1 MIHPSVDQI
10 ALAFDANGLKN
21 TDDVRELL
29 GATISHADFKG
40 ACTSLKDFIMRCYGS
55 LCEQTLDDVH
65 KAEITLHI
73 DLATVE
79 EVKAKD
85 YQESFEK
92 VGDELRLKRQAEAE
106 EDQALIALKEK
117 SKCVLVS
124 EWST

>member
-1 MIHPSVDQI
+1 M
-10 ALAFDANGLKN
+10 
-21 TDDVRELL
+21 
-29 GATISHADFKG
+29 HA
-40 ACTSLKDFIMRCYGS
+40 RQ
-55 LCEQTLDDVH
+55 QTLDDVH

-73 DLATVE
+73 DLAIVE

-85 YQESFEK
+85 YQQSFEK
-92 VGDELRLKRQAEAE
+92 VGDKLRLKRQAEAE